1 MKGLDTLDWVVI
13 AIYFIILLGV
23 AWWVIKQK
31 QNNTED
37 YFLAGRNIGWF
48 MVGASIFASNIGSEH
63 VVGLAGNGAGDKM
76 PLLIYEMHAWLVLM
90 LGWVFLPFYA
100 RSGVFTMP
108 EFLEKRF
115 DSRSRW
121 VLSVVSLIA
130 YILTKV
136 SVTIYAGGVVVSA
149 LLGIPFWIGAVA
161 TVVLTG
167 LYTVLGGM
175 RAVVYTETIQAI
187 VLVLGAGILTFLGL
201 DAVGG
206 WGELKETIGADY
218 FNMWRP
224 NSDPDYPW
232 LPLFITST
240 VVGIWY
246 WCTDQV
252 IVQRVLT
259 AKNIK
264 EGRRGSIFGALLKL
278 MPVFLFLIP
287 GVIALGL
294 KMQGKLD
301 WDSPDEAFPV
311 LMSNLMPSGLRGL
324 VAAGLLA
331 ALMSSL
337 ASVFNSCSTLFT
349 LDIYKKLKPNKPE
362 ADLVKTGRIAT
373 FFVVGLGLLWI
384 PIITTLSDGLYEY
397 LQNVQAYISPPI
409 AAVFL
414 LGIFYKRINANG
426 AIATLVGGF
435 IIGFSKLTL
444 EILKSSF
451 EEGSFLFNI
460 ADINWLVFGAYFFA
474 MCIAIAVVVSVFYPA
489 PSRAQL
495 AGLTFGTVT
504 DEQKATNK
512 SSYNIW
518 DIVAS
523 VGVVLIVVYIMI
535 SFSTLSL

>member
-1 MKGLDTLDWVVI
+1 MKALDSLDWIVI
-13 AIYFIILLGV
+13 TAYFVILLGV
-23 AWWVIKQK
+23 AWWVIRQKQK
-31 QNNTED
+31 NTED

-63 VVGLAGNGAGDKM
+63 VVGLAGNGASDKM
-76 PLLIYEMHAWLVLM
+76 PLLIYEMHAWIVLM

-121 VLSVVSLIA
+121 VLSIVSLIA

-206 WGELKETIGADY
+206 WGELKETVGGDY

-287 GVIALGL
+287 GVIALAL
-294 KMQGKLD
+294 KMQGKLQ
-301 WDSPDEAFPV
+301 WENPDEAFPV

-349 LDIYKKLKPNKPE
+349 LDIYKKIKPE
-362 ADLVKTGRIAT
+362 KPEEELVKTGQIAT

-426 AIATLVGGF
+426 AIATLIGGF

-451 EEGSFLFNI
+451 AEGSFLFSI

-474 MCIAIAVVVSVFYPA
+474 MCIAIAVIVSMFYPA
-489 PSRAQL
+489 PSDAQL
-495 AGLTFGTVT
+495 AGLTFGTVSA
-504 DEQKATNK
+504 DQKAENK
-512 SSYNIW
+512 LSYNVW
-518 DIVAS
+518 DIVATS
-523 VGVVLIVVYIMI
+523 AVIIIVVYIMI
-535 SFSTLSL
+535 SFSSLSL

>member
-1 MKGLDTLDWVVI
+1 MKALDTLDWVVI
-13 AIYFIILLGV
+13 IGYFIVLLGV
-23 AWWVIKQK
+23 AWWVILQKQK
-31 QNNTED
+31 NTED

-76 PLLIYEMHAWLVLM
+76 PLLIYEMHAWVVLM

-115 DSRSRW
+115 DERSRW
-121 VLSVVSLIA
+121 VLSIVSLVA

-136 SVTIYAGGVVVSA
+136 SVTIYAGGIVVSA

-167 LYTVLGGM
+167 IYTVLGGM

-187 VLVLGAGILTFLGL
+187 ILVVGAGILTFMGL
-201 DAVGG
+201 NAVGG
-206 WGELKETIGADY
+206 WTELKTTVGPEY

-287 GVIALGL
+287 GVVALGL

-311 LMSNLMPSGLRGL
+311 LMSNLLPSGLRGL

-349 LDIYKKLKPNKPE
+349 LDIYKKLRPDKPE
-362 ADLVKTGRIAT
+362 KQLVKTGRIAT

-384 PIITTLSDGLYEY
+384 PIISRLSDGLYEY

-435 IIGFSKLTL
+435 VIGFSKLTL
-444 EILKSSF
+444 EIMKSSF
-451 EEGSFLFNI
+451 SEGSFLFQI

-474 MCIAIAVVVSVFYPA
+474 LCIGIAIVVSMFYPA
-489 PSRAQL
+489 PSEKQL
-495 AGLTFGTVT
+495 AGLTFGTISN
-504 DEQKATNK
+504 EQKAMNK

-518 DIVAS
+518 DILTS
-523 VGVVLIVVYIMI
+523 LMVVIIVLYIML
-535 SFSTLSL
+535 SFSSLSL

>member
-1 MKGLDTLDWVVI
+1 MKGLDTLDWGVI
-13 AIYFIILLGV
+13 VIYFVILLGV
-23 AWWVIKQK
+23 AAWVIMQKQK
-31 QNNTED
+31 DTKD

-48 MVGASIFASNIGSEH
+48 VVGASIFASNIGSEH

-76 PLLIYEMHAWLVLM
+76 PLLIYELHAWIVLM

-136 SVTIYAGGVVVSA
+136 SVTIYAGGIVVSA
-149 LLGIPFWIGAVA
+149 LLGIPFWIGAVS
-161 TVVLTG
+161 TVALTG

-175 RAVVYTETIQAI
+175 RAVVYTETIQAV
-187 VLVLGAGILTFLGL
+187 VLVMGAGILTFLGL

-206 WGELKETIGADY
+206 WGELKNTIGADY

-224 NSDPDYPW
+224 NSDPNYPW
-232 LPLFITST
+232 LPLFLTST
-240 VVGIWY
+240 IVGIWY

-287 GVIALGL
+287 GVVALGL
-294 KMQGKLD
+294 KIQGKLH

-311 LMSNLMPSGLRGL
+311 LMSNLLPSGLRGL

-337 ASVFNSCSTLFT
+337 ASVFNSCATLFT
-349 LDIYKKLKPNKPE
+349 LDIYKKLKPDRPE
-362 ADLVKTGRIAT
+362 EELVKTGRIAT
-373 FFVVGLGLLWI
+373 FFVVGMGLLWI
-384 PIITTLSDGLYEY
+384 PIITKLSDGLYEY

-409 AAVFL
+409 TAVFL

-426 AIATLVGGF
+426 ALATLVGGLV
-435 IIGFSKLTL
+435 IGFVKLTL
-444 EILKSSF
+444 EITKSSF
-451 EEGSFLFNI
+451 SEGSLIFHI
-460 ADINWLVFGAYFFA
+460 ANINWLVFGSYFFA
-474 MCIAIAVVVSVFYPA
+474 ICVAIAVGVSLFYPA
-489 PSRAQL
+489 PSEAQL
-495 AGLTFGTVT
+495 KGLTFSTVSS
-504 DEQKATNK
+504 EQKTANK
-512 SSYNIW
+512 SSYTKW
-518 DIVAS
+518 DVVAS
-523 VGVVLIVVYIMI
+523 IAVVLVVLYIMV

>member
-1 MKGLDTLDWVVI
+1 MKSLDTLDWVVI
-13 AIYFIILLGV
+13 AAYFIILLGV
-23 AWWVIKQK
+23 AWWVIMQKQK
-31 QNNTED
+31 NTED

-76 PLLIYEMHAWLVLM
+76 PLLIYELHAWLVLM

-115 DSRSRW
+115 DARSRW

-175 RAVVYTETIQAI
+175 RAVVYTETIQAV
-187 VLVLGAGILTFLGL
+187 VLVLGAGILTVLGL

-206 WGELKETIGADY
+206 WSELKATIGPDY

-240 VVGIWY
+240 VVGVWY

-259 AKNIK
+259 ARNIK

-287 GVIALGL
+287 GVVALGL

-301 WDSPDEAFPV
+301 WDSPDQAFPV

-362 ADLVKTGRIAT
+362 AELVKTGRIAT

-384 PIITTLSDGLYEY
+384 PIITKLSDGLYEY

-414 LGIFYKRINANG
+414 LGIFYKRINSNG

-435 IIGFSKLTL
+435 IIGFLKLTL
-444 EILKSSF
+444 EIVQSSF
-451 EEGSFLFNI
+451 AEGSFLFNL

-474 MCIAIAVVVSVFYPA
+474 LCIAIAVIVSMFYPA
-489 PSRAQL
+489 PSQAQL
-495 AGLTFGTVT
+495 AGLTFGSITK
-504 DEQKATNK
+504 EQKETNK

-518 DIVAS
+518 DIIAS
-523 VGVVLIVVYIMI
+523 VVVVIIVIYIMI